1 MHLTDKSNA
10 QDVVEQ
16 SLTIFPGSFIFFRG
30 IFDHYGRYPPAYML
44 GLYNW
49 TLHYDYPSAS
59 PVIDRKN
66 VMVALQKDEVLC
78 NIDLS

>member
-1 MHLTDKSNA
+1 
-10 QDVVEQ
+10 
-16 SLTIFPGSFIFFRG
+16 
-30 IFDHYGRYPPAYML
+30 ML